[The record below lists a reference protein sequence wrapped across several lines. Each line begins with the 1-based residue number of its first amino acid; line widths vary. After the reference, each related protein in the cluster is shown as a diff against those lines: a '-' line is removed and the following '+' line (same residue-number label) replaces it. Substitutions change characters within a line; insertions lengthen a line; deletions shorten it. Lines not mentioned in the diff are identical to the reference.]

1 MASRRRYFVRSMRIA
16 AGSFLAAAAVTT
28 MGALGSASA
37 VAAVPA
43 FESVHTK
50 VSAAGAALYVRRESE
65 LLERQ
70 LLRQRGDERERTD
83 RVAGIRAE
91 MDQAVDWGLVTP
103 AQAER
108 FAAQLESR
116 IMNGR

>member
-1 MASRRRYFVRSMRIA
+1 MRIA

-28 MGALGSASA
+28 MGVLGSASA

-43 FESVHTK
+43 LESVHSK
-50 VSAAGAALYVRRESE
+50 VSAAGAALYVRRESD
-65 LLERQ
+65 LMERHLQ
-70 LLRQRGDERERTD
+70 RQRGEEQERTG

-91 MDQAVDWGLVTP
+91 MHQAVDWGLVTP

-108 FAAQLESR
+108 FAAQLEAR
-116 IMNGR
+116 IMNGQ